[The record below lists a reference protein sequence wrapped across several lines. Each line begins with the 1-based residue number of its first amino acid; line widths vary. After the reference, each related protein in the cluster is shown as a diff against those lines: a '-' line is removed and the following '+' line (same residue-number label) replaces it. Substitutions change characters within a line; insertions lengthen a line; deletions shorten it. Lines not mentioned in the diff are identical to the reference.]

1 MYFEINDQIKNVLCC
16 KHCEQRLDV
25 PKMLPC
31 GETICLLCEASIQV
45 RNKLFDCFVC
55 KTEHEMPKNG
65 FLLNKSVVEML
76 SAKPCILSRGQAFDS
91 LHVSLDEIKNKVK
104 EIKFGFENSCDY
116 IKEKC
121 NYLRNN
127 AQLESEQLIEKV
139 NEITKQVINEIN
151 EYENEMI
158 KFNETN
164 VDSFYEFSQIAKD
177 LELFHKENMKYL
189 KQPKVDEEMLIIKNA
204 NAMELI
210 KKADMKIQLLK
221 HSIFN
226 GNIITFEKSNQII
239 DKSILGLSKTIIID
253 SFILSDKQLVYRLFS
268 YCELPMIPNWQLIY
282 RASQDGFE
290 ATSFHSKC
298 DNKPNTL
305 IIIKTES
312 GNIFGGYTEQNWTPS
327 DSFTEQSW
335 LSTDSYKTDPKTFIF
350 SIKNA
355 YQYPIKINCSNNF
368 SICCSNS
375 YGPTF
380 GLGHDLHIAD
390 KSNTNMNS
398 YSNICNSYIHNR
410 LVYGSDEAKSFLAG
424 SVNFTVN
431 EIEVYTN

>member
-91 LHVSLDEIKNKVK
+91 LHVSLDKIKNKIK

-327 DSFTEQSW
+327 DSF
-335 LSTDSYKTDPKTFIF
+335 KTDKNFFVF
-350 SIKNA
+350 SL
-355 YQYPIKINCSNNF
+355 INKHNKPLKLRSSDATKGISCRSNF
-368 SICCSNS
+368 GPSFG
-375 YGPTF
+375 YGPAFRISDSSNENTESLSN
-380 GLGHDLHIAD
+380 LGITTNIFKHPYYAD
-390 KSNTNMNS
+390 N
-398 YSNICNSYIHNR
+398 
-410 LVYGSDEAKSFLAG
+410 LLEAQSFLAG
-424 SVNFTVN
+424 TKNFKVLD
-431 EIEVYTN
+431 IEAYTLE